1 MARAW
6 RAVAPARAMGYL
18 AGSRSALA
26 PMSGPPLL
34 GTLPPG
40 LVPTAFD
47 LAAMAAMMGA
57 FVVLMLAGR
66 LLTGGRSSVPVVDF
80 VAGWGGLSLVLTV
93 WGVATETSMAWP
105 ALLAPLAA
113 LAALAWTK
121 ARPDR
126 AWWRR
131 LARTLGLGLPLIVV
145 MAAVLPGETDTFLY
159 WLPNA
164 AFLHDHGMFPA
175 DDRIQHFSLYPA
187 HTYNLQFVT
196 YLAGLALP
204 DFSRAAPIHFNVVL
218 NVLFAGLLAQIVEQA
233 RGRGAEAVP
242 GWGVL
247 ALAFLVAMPLNP
259 GFVPE
264 FNLSSYGESTIGIAL
279 AVAVIA
285 ALGVREAAADGRAL
299 GRDLVLLALCLAAL
313 VNIKQTSVV
322 FVGGVGLG
330 LAWLLWRDRMPPAPA
345 AVLAALPILPAALEH
360 GAWRAYVIGHFAHGE
375 NELLPRDQWH
385 VDAIPTIL
393 FHMAKESLEKGYFT
407 ALVVVVLVLAIRA
420 RRHLPRGLVDTTLMM
435 AAWLYGLNVL
445 FLFTMYV
452 IQFPGVMGPNAQ
464 SFYRY
469 CTQNAPLFLVALAP
483 VATALA
489 NVRPRFLAALRR
501 AGPAFVAIWL
511 AVPVAG
517 IFYVRYDQRMPV
529 PLFWRMAE
537 VLSVPAKSGS
547 ALAIVVPTGDG
558 QEWTE
563 VRVALQ
569 VTSPRRA
576 DIRYTLENAADE
588 ASLARLRE
596 AGFDRVMLSCVP
608 PGLERFG
615 TGGAVVLAA
624 EDGGWRPIA
633 RYDYPPMPGP
643 GIWRAAK
650 AEKITG
656 CR

>member
-1 MARAW
+1 M
-6 RAVAPARAMGYL
+6 
-18 AGSRSALA
+18 
-26 PMSGPPLL
+26 
-34 GTLPPG
+34 
-40 LVPTAFD
+40 
-47 LAAMAAMMGA
+47 
-57 FVVLMLAGR
+57 
-66 LLTGGRSSVPVVDF
+66 
-80 VAGWGGLSLVLTV
+80 
-93 WGVATETSMAWP
+93 
-105 ALLAPLAA
+105 
-113 LAALAWTK
+113 
-121 ARPDR
+121 
-126 AWWRR
+126 
-131 LARTLGLGLPLIVV
+131 VV

-164 AFLHDHGMFPA
+164 VYLHDHGMFPGDA
-175 DDRIQHFSLYPA
+175 RIQSFSLYPA

-204 DFSRAAPIHFNVVL
+204 DFSRAAPIHANVVL
-218 NVLFAGLLAQIVEQA
+218 NVLFAGFLAQIVEQA

-247 ALAFLVAMPLNP
+247 ALAFLIALPANP

-279 AVAVIA
+279 AAAVIA
-285 ALGVREAAADGRAL
+285 ALGVREAVAEGRPL
-299 GRDLVLLALCLAAL
+299 GRDLMLLALCLAAL
-313 VNIKQTSVV
+313 VNVKQTSVV
-322 FVGGVGLG
+322 FVGGVALG
-330 LAWLLWRDRMPPAPA
+330 LAWLLWRDKVPAPRA
-345 AVLAALPILPAALEH
+345 AWLATLPLIPAALEH
-360 GAWRAYVIGHFAHGE
+360 AAWRVYVTTHFAHGE

-385 VDAIPTIL
+385 VDAITTIL
-393 FHMAKESLEKGYFT
+393 FHMGKESLEKGYFT
-407 ALVVVVLVLAIRA
+407 LMVALVLILAVRA

-469 CTQNAPLFLVALAP
+469 CTQNAPLFLVALVP
-483 VATALA
+483 VATAFA
-489 NVRPRFLAALRR
+489 NVRPRVQAALRC
-501 AGPAFVAIWL
+501 AGPAFVAVWL
-511 AVPVAG
+511 AVPIAG
-517 IFYVRYDQRMPV
+517 VFYVRYDQRMPV
-529 PLFWRMAE
+529 PLLWQMAE
-537 VLSVPAKSGS
+537 QLSVPAKSGS

-576 DIRYTLENAADE
+576 DLRYTLENAADE
-588 ASLARLRE
+588 ASLARLRV

-608 PGLERFG
+608 PALARFG
-615 TGGAVVLAA
+615 TDGALVLAA
-624 EDGGWRPIA
+624 DGDGWRTIA
-633 RYDYPPMPGP
+633 RYAYPPMPAP